1 MNLLAD
7 SPLIVDLTR
16 LLPGPYGTFLL
27 KAYGARVVKVEDP
40 FKGDYLKT
48 MMSYDGSDAFIYR
61 LLNEDKEKVYLN
73 LKDPIDRE
81 KFLELVK
88 KAKVLVESFRPD
100 VMNKLGLGYEIL
112 TKLNPNL
119 VYINLGGYL
128 ETTFD
133 AKKAGHDLNYL
144 AQSGILGATGKQ
156 QREIIGVPIADFAG
170 GLALSSL
177 VMGGLYY
184 QKTTGKGIYLQ
195 IGMEELMESWAV
207 LGAAVYGEKDRVPG
221 PGEGILNGG
230 VVCYNIYKVKDGF
243 VTLGALEEKFWIN
256 FLTTINREYL
266 KPGQF
271 SPAVRGNPYYEEVCA
286 VFSKLTLKETESLF
300 KDADCCLKP
309 VRELREVAVESINEG
324 KKKAVGFLW
333 QKF

>member
-1 MNLLAD
+1 VNLLAD

-48 MMSYDGSDAFIYR
+48 MMSYDGRDAFIYR

-81 KFLELVK
+81 KFLDLVK
-88 KAKVLVESFRPD
+88 KANVLVESFRPK
-100 VMNKLGLGYEIL
+100 VMEKLGLGYEKL
-112 TKLNPNL
+112 KKLNPSL

-128 ETTFD
+128 ETSPD
-133 AKKAGHDLNYL
+133 AERAGHDINYL
-144 AQSGILGATGKQ
+144 AQSGILGSMGKQ
-156 QREIIGVPIADFAG
+156 QPVVIGVPIADFAA
-170 GLALSSL
+170 GLALSSI
-177 VMGGLYY
+177 VMGGLYF
-184 QKTTGKGIYLQ
+184 QKTTRQGVYLQ

-230 VVCYNIYKVKDGF
+230 VVCYNIYKVEDGF
-243 VTLGALEEKFWIN
+243 ITLGALEEKFWVN
-256 FLTTINREYL
+256 FLKAINREYL

-271 SPAVRGNPYYEEVCA
+271 TPAVKGNRYYDEVCA
-286 VFSKLTLKETESLF
+286 IFSTLTVEDAVNLF
-300 KDADCCLKP
+300 EDADCCLKP
-309 VRELREVAVESINEG
+309 VKGLKEVAAESIVEG
-324 KKKAVGFLW
+324 KSKALKFLLA
-333 QKF
+333 Q